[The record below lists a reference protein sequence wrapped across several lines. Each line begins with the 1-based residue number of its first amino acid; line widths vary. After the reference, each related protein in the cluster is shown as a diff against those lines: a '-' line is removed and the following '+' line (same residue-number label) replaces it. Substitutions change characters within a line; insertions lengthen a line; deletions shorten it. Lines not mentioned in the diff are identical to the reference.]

1 MVECESKIEPA
12 VGDELKCSAS
22 KNNLIAIGGENT
34 QLQMFDIENPEKG
47 ATFKS
52 KNCRPDKLQL
62 HIPIHFTSVILP
74 PKSESIVCTAYG
86 SLTNQS
92 HELRVY
98 DPRAAM
104 RRPVKRIEWERH
116 PIISSCSLDQEGH
129 KFALGNVRGKMAM
142 IDLRQEKR
150 VRPLKGAAGSVRSIV
165 SHPDKPEVIGAVGLD
180 RYLHIFD
187 TKTCTRKQKVV
198 HNLRFIASDFWIQIY
213 LKSQLNSVIIEPGAA
228 LERKVQEVSKDDE
241 EDDKDSNEIDDQ
253 ENENIWKELD
263 AAK

>member
-1 MVECESKIEPA
+1 MPNFQAFDSSKIVDCESKIEPA
-12 VGDELKCSAS
+12 VGDEVKCSAS

-62 HIPIHFTSVILP
+62 HIPIHFTSVVLP

-116 PIISSCSLDQEGH
+116 PIISSCSLDEEGH
-129 KFALGNVRGKMAM
+129 KFALGNVRGKMAL

-150 VRPLKGAAGSVRSIV
+150 VRPLKGPAGSVRSIV
-165 SHPDKPEVIGAVGLD
+165 SHPDKPEVIAAVGLD
-180 RYLHIFD
+180 RHLHIFD
-187 TKTCTRKQKVV
+187 TKTCTRKQKV
-198 HNLRFIASDFWIQIY
+198 
-213 LKSQLNSVIIEPGAA
+213 IIEIST
-228 LERKVQEVSKDDE
+228 VSLSLNLDLF
-241 EDDKDSNEIDDQ
+241 EIPT
-253 ENENIWKELD
+253 E
-263 AAK
+263 